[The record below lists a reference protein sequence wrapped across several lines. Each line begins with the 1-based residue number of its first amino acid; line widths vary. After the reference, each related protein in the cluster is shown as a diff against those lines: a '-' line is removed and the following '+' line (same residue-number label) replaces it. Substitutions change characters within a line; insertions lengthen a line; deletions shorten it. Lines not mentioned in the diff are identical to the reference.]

1 MIYNIKQY
9 NMYIHKSWIKKA
21 FGTCWQRISWQWQ
34 PFGTQHQKLPPI
46 TSQRAHDWEMVP
58 KTKTKD
64 VVWRSTLMNPW
75 SLEYLPILMK
85 VIRLIHVILGYT
97 FNRFQYTTNIL
108 GTQGERVCFC
118 ESVRSNKSK
127 TSEAPQKG
135 KIQYL
140 HIVFHEGTISSC

>member
-1 MIYNIKQY
+1 MIYNINQY
-9 NMYIHKSWIKKA
+9 NMYMNHES
-21 FGTCWQRISWQWQ
+21 GTCWQRISWQWQ

-46 TSQRAHDWEMVP
+46 TSQRAHIWEMVQ

-85 VIRLIHVILGYT
+85 VIRPIHVIFGYT

-108 GTQGERVCFC
+108 RTQGERVCFC
-118 ESVRSNKSK
+118 ESPLQQIKNLRS
-127 TSEAPQKG
+127 TSENPQKG